1 MARFEDTPELF
12 GGGAGTG
19 TTGNIICEWCGTNY
33 GNRENEQGEPTS
45 LDNESISHTTFGGK
59 QICECCFEAVENAV
73 LQRMEDI
80 IPWFTRILQARE
92 RQTEAMQRLIAQLRE
107 TLQ

>member
-33 GNRENEQGEPTS
+33 GNRENE
-45 LDNESISHTTFGGK
+45 
-59 QICECCFEAVENAV
+59 
-73 LQRMEDI
+73 
-80 IPWFTRILQARE
+80 
-92 RQTEAMQRLIAQLRE
+92 
-107 TLQ
+107 

>member
-1 MARFEDTPELF
+1 VN
-12 GGGAGTG
+12 GAEQTMV
-19 TTGNIICEWCGTNY
+19 TEKTSRGNQLRWIMRVFLI
-33 GNRENEQGEPTS
+33 PP
-45 LDNESISHTTFGGK
+45 LGGK

-92 RQTEAMQRLIAQLRE
+92 RQTEAIQRLIAQLRE
-107 TLQ
+107 TLQQTENPADQRGV